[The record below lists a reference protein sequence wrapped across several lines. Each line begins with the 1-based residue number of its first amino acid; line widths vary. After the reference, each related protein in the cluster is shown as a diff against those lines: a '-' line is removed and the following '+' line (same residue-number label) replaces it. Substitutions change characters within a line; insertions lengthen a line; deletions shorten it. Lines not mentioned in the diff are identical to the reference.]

1 MQRILDVLGNKAD
14 QGTLKIHA
22 PDGRVLSLGKGLP
35 EAAVR
40 VTDLPAF
47 LRALTSPG
55 LRIGEAYMDGV
66 WQPHNTDLMSVL
78 QVGMGL
84 TRGLAVPGG
93 ALVKRLKKRWKRLR
107 AVLRER
113 NDTSSSRRNVAHHY
127 DLDHSLYA
135 AFLDSGLFYSCAY
148 FREPGMS
155 LEDAQQA
162 KCAHIAAKLDLRP
175 GARVLDIGCGWGG
188 LAIHIAEH
196 FADVH
201 VTGITLSVEQLAIAQ
216 QRVRERGLESRIEL
230 RLEDYRDT
238 PGRFDAVVSV
248 GMFEHVGRPQ
258 FAPFFER
265 VKALMKTDGTALIHT
280 IGRSKPPGVTNPWL
294 AKYIFPGGYI
304 PSASEV
310 LSAIEPSK
318 LVCSDMETWR
328 LHYAFTLAEW
338 NRRFQLQRA
347 VFRERLGERFCRM
360 WEFYL
365 QTSEASF
372 RWGHMVVFQFQ
383 LLREQ
388 TRLPLTRDYLY
399 ASSSGGDSGHS
410 QSRVS

>member
-1 MQRILDVLGNKAD
+1 MQRILDVLSQKAD
-14 QGTLKIHA
+14 KGTLKIHA
-22 PDGRVLSLGKGLP
+22 PDGKVLSVGHGQP

-40 VTDLPAF
+40 VTDLSAF
-47 LRALTSPG
+47 LRALMSPG
-55 LRIGEAYMDGV
+55 LRIGESYMAGEWEPLDG
-66 WQPHNTDLMSVL
+66 DLMAVL
-78 QVGMGL
+78 RVGMGL
-84 TRGLAVPGG
+84 TRGLPTPGG
-93 ALVKRLKKRWKRLR
+93 KLGKRIKKRWKRLR
-107 AVLRER
+107 AGLREFNTLR
-113 NDTSSSRRNVAHHY
+113 SSRRNVAHHY
-127 DLDHSLYA
+127 DLDHGLYA
-135 AFLDSGLFYSCAY
+135 AFLDTGLFYSCAY
-148 FREPGMS
+148 FREPDMS
-155 LEDAQQA
+155 LEQAQQA

-188 LAIHIAEH
+188 LAMHIAEH
-196 FADVH
+196 HTGVH

-216 QRVRERGLESRIEL
+216 QRVRDRGLEDRIEL

-238 PGRFDAVVSV
+238 PGSFDAIVSV

-258 FAPFFER
+258 FQTFFDR
-265 VKALMKTDGTALIHT
+265 VKALLKPDGTALIHT
-280 IGRSKPPGVTNPWL
+280 IGRAKPRGVTNPWL

-318 LVCSDMETWR
+318 LLVSDMEVWR
-328 LHYAFTLAEW
+328 LHYAYTLAEW
-338 NRRFQLQRA
+338 NRRFQLQREP
-347 VFRERLGERFCRM
+347 FRERLGERFCRM

-372 RWGHMVVFQFQ
+372 RWGNMVVFHFQ
-383 LLREQ
+383 LVREQ

-399 ASSSGGDSGHS
+399 APDGAAAGQS